1 MRAWQEAYTPKRKEG
16 GEVVWERTYRLLT
29 PLFGGGVKPKEMDPV
44 TVVRATEVRGQL
56 RFFWRAVRGWQAEG
70 SLDRLREL
78 EARIFGSTERSSPLV
93 VFLETKERGQSK
105 DAFVDQPG
113 KRFPKPQPN
122 VAHPY
127 LAFPLQRTNQDPK
140 NYPVQVGVVF
150 RLTLRFPKELREEV
164 EAALWA
170 WETFGGIGARTRRGF
185 GAIARE
191 GSSPPKEAEIRE
203 RLRRYSRSTGW
214 PEGVPHL
221 TPESLVRVVNLS
233 WREVAE
239 RYQGFRQDRTGQ
251 GSRRGK
257 NRWPEPDALRSLL
270 VQRGPQDPLIKF
282 PRGQF
287 GLPIVFHFKD
297 KILPNS
303 TLKGAEAE
311 RLASP
316 LLFRPLAERSV
327 VVAVLEAPR
336 APEGGVV
343 LEWEKGR
350 VKVDVFLTPEEA
362 KRIPKLGG
370 QTDPIRAFVESL
382 QRGSGYGR

>member
-93 VFLETKERGQSK
+93 VFLETEEKGQSK

-113 KRFPKPQPN
+113 KTFPKPQPN

-127 LAFPLQRTNQDPK
+127 LAFPLQRTSQDPK

-203 RLRRYSRSTGW
+203 RLRRYSRPTGW

-221 TPESLVRVVNLS
+221 TPGSLVRVVNLS

-251 GSRRGK
+251 GSRPGK

-287 GLPIVFHFKD
+287 GLPIDFQFD
-297 KILPNS
+297 KILPKS

-336 APEGGVV
+336 APEGG
-343 LEWEKGR
+343 WCWSGGR
-350 VKVDVFLTPEEA
+350 E
-362 KRIPKLGG
+362 G
-370 QTDPIRAFVESL
+370 
-382 QRGSGYGR
+382 

>member
-1 MRAWQEAYTPKRKEG
+1 MKGWQEAYTPRRKEG
-16 GEVVWERTYRLLT
+16 QEVVWERTYRLLT
-29 PLFGGGVKPKEMDPV
+29 PLFGGGVEPKTKDPV

-70 SLDRLREL
+70 SLDRLRDL
-78 EARIFGSTERSSPLV
+78 EAKVFGSTERSSPLV
-93 VFLETKERGQSK
+93 VFLKTEKEGETKHV
-105 DAFVDQPG
+105 FVDQPG
-113 KRFPKPQPN
+113 KGFPKAQPE

-127 LAFPLQRTNQDPK
+127 LAFPLQRNNQDPK

-150 RLTLRFPKELREEV
+150 RLTLRFPKELIEEV

-191 GSSPPKEAEIRE
+191 GSSPPKEEEIRE
-203 RLRRYSRSTGW
+203 RLRRYSRPAGW

-221 TPESLVRVVNLS
+221 TPGSLVRVVPLS

-239 RYQGFRQDRTGQ
+239 RYQKFRQDRTGQ
-251 GSRRGK
+251 GGRPGK
-257 NRWPEPDALRSLL
+257 NRWPEPDALRRLL
-270 VQRGPQDPLIKF
+270 TQRAPQASPDKF

-287 GLPIVFHFKD
+287 GLPIIFHFKD
-297 KILPNS
+297 KTLPNT
-303 TLKGAEAE
+303 TLKGAKDE

-316 LLFRPLAERSV
+316 LLFRPLAEKMV
-327 VVAVLEAPR
+327 LVAVLEAPR
-336 APEGGVV
+336 VPKGGVV
-343 LEWEKGR
+343 LEWKKQR

-362 KRIPKLGG
+362 KRIPKLAGK
-370 QTDPIRAFVESL
+370 TDPIRAFVQSL
-382 QRGSGYGR
+382 